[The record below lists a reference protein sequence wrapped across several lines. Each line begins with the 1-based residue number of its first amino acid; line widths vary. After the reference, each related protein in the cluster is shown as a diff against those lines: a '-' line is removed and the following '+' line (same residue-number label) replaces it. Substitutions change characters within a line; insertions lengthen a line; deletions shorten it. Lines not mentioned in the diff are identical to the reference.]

1 MFGRKS
7 FVFFFCNLHW
17 NDLVTLRL
25 TRGYQL
31 MYKFTFH
38 AEKYNSLGITVI
50 VIKSSD
56 IFNDIKLS

>member
-31 MYKFTFH
+31 MYKFMFH
-38 AEKYNSLGITVI
+38 AEKCNSLGITII

>member
-7 FVFFFCNLHW
+7 LVFFCNLHW

-25 TRGYQL
+25 TREYQL

-38 AEKYNSLGITVI
+38 AEKCNSLGITVI
-50 VIKSSD
+50 VIKSSVY
-56 IFNDIKLS
+56 IK

>member
-7 FVFFFCNLHW
+7 FVFFCNLHW

-25 TRGYQL
+25 TREYQL

-38 AEKYNSLGITVI
+38 AEKCNSLGITVI
-50 VIKSSD
+50 VIKSSVY
-56 IFNDIKLS
+56 I

>member
-7 FVFFFCNLHW
+7 FVFFCNLHW

-31 MYKFTFH
+31 MYNFTFH
-38 AEKYNSLGITVI
+38 TEKCNSLGITVI